1 MVVGR
6 GISPAIKWSSF
17 GKYKIDT
24 HKLDTGI
31 LVLRTST
38 GSPVGKYPTQ
48 RLSSTVTP
56 ILKEMMDG
64 RQPTFDML
72 SKLSAEDKSFVKRL
86 TKCADIFQQVGSGLP
101 SNPSDD
107 EDVKE
112 FEIQR
117 GEILAGNNSNVL
129 LRNFKLQIIKLMNR
143 DLLPRSQG
151 KELLMELAL
160 LAD

>member
-1 MVVGR
+1 
-6 GISPAIKWSSF
+6 
-17 GKYKIDT
+17 
-24 HKLDTGI
+24 
-31 LVLRTST
+31 
-38 GSPVGKYPTQ
+38 
-48 RLSSTVTP
+48 
-56 ILKEMMDG
+56 MDG

-72 SKLSAEDKSFVKRL
+72 SKLGAEDKSFVKRL